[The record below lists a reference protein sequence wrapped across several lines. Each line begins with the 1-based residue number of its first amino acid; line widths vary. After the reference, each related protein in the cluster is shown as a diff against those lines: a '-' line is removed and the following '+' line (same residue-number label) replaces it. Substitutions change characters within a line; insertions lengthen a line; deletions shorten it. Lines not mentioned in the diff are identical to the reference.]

1 MTSSNP
7 SSPWKW
13 VLLMLHWGIIVNFAL
28 EIGYAGYMVFFVIAP
43 EGGGPLMDK
52 ALTFPFEQMVTR
64 RLYALECWVAIAGL
78 SIYLAITEIAPRLR
92 FGAKHEAQ

>member
-1 MTSSNP
+1 MKETQR

-13 VLLMLHWGIIVNFAL
+13 ILPILHYGIIINFAL
-28 EIGYAGYMVFFVIAP
+28 EIGYAGYMVFVVIAP
-43 EGGGPLMDK
+43 EGGGPLMDR

-78 SIYLAITEIAPRLR
+78 SIYLAITEIAPRQKALR
-92 FGAKHEAQ
+92 TPQS